1 MSNIRFWLWLTLKK
15 GIGSSK
21 ITALLEHFESP
32 EEIYGADEAEFLK
45 VKGLSAKDVKVL
57 ADRSLRRVDAVAESC
72 RKHGIRVL
80 AFDSPYYPELLKN
93 IYDPPYVLYAKCKE
107 RINLNDH
114 MTMAVLGTRTSS
126 PYGITMAE
134 HIACDMARE
143 GITVVTGMARGIDGA
158 ASVGA
163 LRGGGVPVAVLG
175 NGLDICYP
183 PEHKELMKQIIE
195 HGMVLSEYP
204 PGVRPY
210 PWNFKPR
217 NRIIT
222 GMSYG
227 TVIVEAPQSSG
238 AINSANWTAEQG
250 RELFVVPGDVTRS
263 TSQGS
268 NRLLTEG
275 AQPALSAEDVLCVY
289 RDRFSDL
296 LVQNR
301 PAEEMLKTNFPSYNG
316 WVGKSVT
323 PQKDP
328 IPFSKNEKVKSKKTT
343 VQSTVDEALTPATPL
358 PASEKPVPKP
368 AVALTPQEEELL
380 SLLSD
385 APKHIDAL
393 TEQGMSPGLLAA
405 TLTTLELKGM
415 IRALPG
421 KQYCL
426 RK

>member
-1 MSNIRFWLWLTLKK
+1 MSDIRFWLWLTLKK

-32 EEIYGADEAEFLK
+32 EEIYSADEAEFLK
-45 VKGLSAKDVKVL
+45 VEGLSGKDVRVL
-57 ADRSLRRVDAVAESC
+57 ADRSMHRAEVVAESC

-80 AFDSPYYPELLKN
+80 TFDSPYYPALLKT

-114 MTMAVLGTRTSS
+114 MTVAVLGTRTSS

-134 HIACDMARE
+134 TIAFDMARQ

-195 HGMVLSEYP
+195 HGIVLSEYP
-204 PGVRPY
+204 PGERPF

-222 GMSYG
+222 GISYG

-250 RELFVVPGDVTRS
+250 RELFVVPGDVNRS

-275 AQPALSAEDVLCVY
+275 AQPALSAEDVLCAY
-289 RDRFSDL
+289 QDRFSDL
-296 LVQNR
+296 LQQNR
-301 PAEEMLKTNFPSYNG
+301 PTEDALKTNFPAYNG
-316 WVGKSVT
+316 WIGKSVT
-323 PQKDP
+323 PEKDP
-328 IPFSKNEKVKSKKTT
+328 IPFSKNEKAKNQKIEAQNLSIQAAKTVPVT
-343 VQSTVDEALTPATPL
+343 QPSQEKTASLTQQEKDVLALLKETPT
-358 PASEKPVPKP
+358 
-368 AVALTPQEEELL
+368 
-380 SLLSD
+380 
-385 APKHIDAL
+385 HIDAL
-393 TEQGMSPGLLAA
+393 IEQGMSPGLLAA

-426 RK
+426 QK